1 MNFLIG
7 CAIWA
12 YKGWVGEFYP
22 PKTRATDF
30 LHLYSRRFTTV
41 EGNTTFYATPNS
53 ETVTRWANQTPPGF
67 EFCLKLPREIT
78 HNGLL
83 QPHIPHALN
92 FLEKMRPLGKHLG
105 LMFAQL
111 PPSYSPQLLAD
122 LTTFLQ
128 AWPTTI
134 TPLALEVRHAD
145 WFREPHASNL
155 TALLEKLNIAR
166 VLLDTRP
173 IYSGEDDPQ
182 LHSERRKPK
191 LPLHFQTTAPFT
203 LIRFISHPTLEINQ
217 PFMAEWVNY
226 IQQWLQQ
233 GKRIYFF
240 VHCPIEER
248 SPHTARHFYH
258 LLHQTGEID
267 IPPLPWDAIEQGPQQ
282 LSLW

>member
-1 MNFLIG
+1 MNFFIG

-30 LHLYSRRFTTV
+30 LHLYSRRLTTV
-41 EGNTTFYATPNS
+41 EGNTTFYATPNP
-53 ETVTRWANQTPPGF
+53 ETVTRWANQTPPEF

-83 QPHIPHALN
+83 QSHIPHALN
-92 FLEKMRPLGKHLG
+92 FLENMLPLGKHLG
-105 LMFAQL
+105 PMFAQL
-111 PPSYSPQLLAD
+111 PPSYSPQSLDD
-122 LTTFLQ
+122 LTNFLQ
-128 AWPTTI
+128 SWPKTT
-134 TPLALEVRHAD
+134 PHLALEVRHPD
-145 WFREPHASNL
+145 WFREPHAHNL
-155 TALLEKLNIAR
+155 TALLETLNIAR

-173 IYSGEDDPQ
+173 IYSGKEDPQ
-182 LHSERRKPK
+182 LHSARRKPQ
-191 LPLHFQTTAPFT
+191 LPLQFQTTAPFT
-203 LIRFISHPTLEINQ
+203 LIRFISHPTLSVNQ

-248 SPHTARHFYH
+248 SPHTARHFYN
-258 LLHQTGEID
+258 LLHQAGID
-267 IPPLPWDAIEQGPQQ
+267 IPPLPWDLIEQDPHQ

>member
-41 EGNTTFYATPNS
+41 EGNTTFYATPNP
-53 ETVTRWANQTPPGF
+53 ETITRWANQTPPGF

-83 QPHIPHALN
+83 QPHIPHARN
-92 FLEKMRPLGKHLG
+92 FLARMRPLGKHLG
-105 LMFAQL
+105 PMFAQL
-111 PPSYSPQLLAD
+111 PPSYSPQFLED
-122 LTTFLQ
+122 LTTFLK
-128 AWPTTI
+128 AWETNI
-134 TPLALEVRHAD
+134 TPLALEVRHRD

-155 TALLEKLNIAR
+155 TAVLEKLNIAR

-191 LPLHFQTTAPFT
+191 LPLQFQTTAPFT

-217 PFMAEWVNY
+217 PFMEEWVTY
-226 IQQWLQQ
+226 SQRWLQQ
-233 GKRIYFF
+233 GKGIYFF

-258 LLHQTGEID
+258 LLHQAGVD
-267 IPPLPWDAIEQGPQQ
+267 IPPLPWDDIEQSPQQ